1 MILLKAKR
9 RAPRA
14 NLGKMRKNGV
24 LPAVF
29 YPVRSEVFNGVYG
42 KREKAIPISVAL
54 KDFVKVWKEAG
65 ESSVV
70 NLAIEGEE
78 NLEAL
83 IQDVDLDPIRSI
95 PRHTDFYV
103 FEKGKKLKIKTPIEF
118 TGVSPA
124 VKDLGAILLKV
135 LHELAIE
142 ALPKDLPKKIE
153 VDIGSLKNFG
163 DTVAAKD
170 IKLSSGVTL
179 MEKPEEVVVSVH
191 EPKEE
196 VEEKPAEPV
205 DLSTIEVEKKGKEAK
220 EGESAEPAAGPVSP
234 KGSVGAN
241 EVKLAAGKETKE
253 RRESKG
259 K

>member
-1 MILLKAKR
+1 MILLKAKKR
-9 RAPRA
+9 DPKA
-14 NLGKMRKNGV
+14 NLGKMRKSGQ

-29 YPVRSEVFNGVYG
+29 YG
-42 KREKAIPISVAL
+42 KKEKATTISVAF

-95 PRHTDFYV
+95 PRHADFYV

-124 VKDLGAILLKV
+124 VKDLGAVLLKV
-135 LHELAIE
+135 LHELSIE

-153 VDIGSLKNFG
+153 VDISPLKNFG
-163 DTVAAKD
+163 DSIAAKD
-170 IKLSSGVTL
+170 IKLPTGVSL
-179 MEKPEEVVVSVH
+179 EEKPEEVVVSVY

-196 VEEKPAEPV
+196 KEEEVPTP
-205 DLSTIEVEKKGKEAK
+205 DLSAIEVEKKGKEAK
-220 EGESAEPAAGPVSP
+220 EGEAGEAAATTGTAPATGAPVT
-234 KGSVGAN
+234 
-241 EVKLAAGKETKE
+241 KETKE
-253 RRESKG
+253 HKEPKG